1 MLRFLLILL
10 LACAS
15 VSAPAQTEFSDL
27 PRSHWARPFVDG
39 LTRQSILSGYPDGT
53 FRPSASVT
61 RAEFAAMLGAGLN
74 LNALSTLADRNGNPP
89 FTDING
95 HWARESII
103 LAWRKGFLSGYADNT
118 FRPAAFITRVEAYAS
133 IAGGLALPAAP
144 DSLLGRYTDQAQ
156 VAAWARPTLA
166 RAVQARLPATGSGSV
181 AELRPSAPLTRAE
194 AAAALYQARVHD
206 RREIHLHSSALQ
218 GSCTTDAV
226 CALGQVCNA
235 VAGSGSHRFC
245 TVPTRASCAG
255 CTLPILMYHDVVE
268 ANPRGDEVSR
278 AQFDAQLRWLTA
290 NNYQSLSVNEALRYL
305 ATGVN
310 PYPGKKPVLITFDD
324 GYIGNYTIAFPLLR
338 TLRHRAVFFVH
349 TDFVGVVTSKDHLDW
364 NEIREVEQSGV
375 VEVHSHTET
384 HPVNPPLNQLGFSRI
399 DQELRGAMRDFLNN
413 GKPGPLTI
421 AYPLGSYN
429 DTVKQVAGWYHRAG
443 FRVASAPARLTAD
456 PLALPRIGINAGTT
470 ISQFAQLLQRA
481 PVD

>member
-1 MLRFLLILL
+1 MLRFFLFFL

-15 VSAPAQTEFSDL
+15 ISAPAQTEFSDL
-27 PRSHWARPFVDG
+27 PRNHWARPFVDG
-39 LTRQSILSGYPDGT
+39 LVRQSILSGYSDGT
-53 FRPSASVT
+53 FRPNTSVT
-61 RAEFAAMLGAGLN
+61 RAEFAAMLSAGLN

-144 DSLLGRYTDQAQ
+144 DSILGRYTDQAQ
-156 VAAWARPTLA
+156 VAAWARPTVA

-181 AELRPSAPLTRAE
+181 AELRPSAQLTRAE

-218 GSCTTDAV
+218 GSCSNDAV
-226 CALGQVCNA
+226 CALGQVCNT
-235 VAGSGSHRFC
+235 VAGSGTHRYC
-245 TVPTRASCAG
+245 VVPTRASCAG
-255 CTLPILMYHDVVE
+255 CNLPILMYHDVVE
-268 ANPRGDEVSR
+268 TNPRGDEVSR

-338 TLRHRAVFFVH
+338 SLRHRAVFFVH

-384 HPVNPPLNQLGFSRI
+384 HPVNPPLNQLSFSRI

-456 PLALPRIGINAGTT
+456 PLALPRIGINSSTT

-481 PVD
+481 PID

>member
-1 MLRFLLILL
+1 MLRLILILL
-10 LACAS
+10 LAVAS
-15 VSAPAQTEFSDL
+15 VTASAQTEFTDL
-27 PRSHWARPFVDG
+27 PRNHWARPFVDG
-39 LTRQSILSGYPDGT
+39 LVRQSILSGYSDGT
-53 FRPSASVT
+53 FRPNTSVT
-61 RAEFAAMLGAGLN
+61 RAEFAAMLSAGLN

-144 DSLLGRYTDQAQ
+144 DSILNRYTDQAQ
-156 VAAWARPTLA
+156 VAAWARPTVA

-181 AELRPSAPLTRAE
+181 AELRPSAQLTRAE
-194 AAAALYQARVHD
+194 AAVALYQARVHD

-218 GSCTTDAV
+218 GSCTNDAV
-226 CALGQVCNA
+226 CAMGQVCNS
-235 VAGSGSHRFC
+235 VGSSGSHRYC
-245 TVPTRASCAG
+245 TVPTRASCTG
-255 CTLPILMYHDVVE
+255 CNLPILMYHDVVE
-268 ANPRGDEVSR
+268 SNPRGDEVSR

-290 NNYQSLSVNEALRYL
+290 NNYQSLNVNEALRYL

-384 HPVNPPLNQLGFSRI
+384 HPVNPPLNQLSFSRI

-456 PLALPRIGINAGTT
+456 PLALPRIGINSSTT

-481 PVD
+481 PID